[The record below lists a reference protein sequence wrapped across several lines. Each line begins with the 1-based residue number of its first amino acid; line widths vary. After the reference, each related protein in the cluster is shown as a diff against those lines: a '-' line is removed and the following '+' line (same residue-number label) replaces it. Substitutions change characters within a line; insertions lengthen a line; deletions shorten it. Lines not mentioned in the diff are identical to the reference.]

1 MKSRISLLHGVN
13 RIVRRQAGLTVLLIA
28 SSLLASAC
36 LRSIEPQPS
45 LLGLNGSWDYAGVQ
59 TGPVRETLSGT
70 LTISRESGTTFQ
82 GRLDLVGVN
91 EQTGQSRV
99 LGGLVSGS
107 ESGVDVIDFDANL
120 EVSPRRH
127 VGNIAGDII
136 TGTWVGSSSDGTMS
150 SGTFRIERMAR

>member
-1 MKSRISLLHGVN
+1 MKSTRV
-13 RIVRRQAGLTVLLIA
+13 GLTVLLA
-28 SSLLASAC
+28 AYSVLASAC
-36 LRSIEPQPS
+36 LRSTEPQPS
-45 LLGLNGSWDYAGVQ
+45 LLGLSGDWSYAGVQ
-59 TGPVRETLSGT
+59 TGPVRETLTGT

-82 GRLDLVGVN
+82 GQLQLVGVN
-91 EQTGQSRV
+91 EQTQQSRV
-99 LGGLVSGS
+99 LTGPVSGA

-150 SGTFRIERMAR
+150 SGTFRIERTAR